1 MESAAIVTN
10 NIICGTHLLYGAS
23 LTFAMFGRKKG
34 VLDFSHQAYFMRMV
48 EEISVNGKTRGD
60 QLQTAHE

>member
-10 NIICGTHLLYGAS
+10 NIICGTHLLYGAG
-23 LTFAMFGRKKG
+23 LTFAMFGRKKRSTRF
-34 VLDFSHQAYFMRMV
+34 FSS
-48 EEISVNGKTRGD
+48 SVFYANGRENFDGKTRGD